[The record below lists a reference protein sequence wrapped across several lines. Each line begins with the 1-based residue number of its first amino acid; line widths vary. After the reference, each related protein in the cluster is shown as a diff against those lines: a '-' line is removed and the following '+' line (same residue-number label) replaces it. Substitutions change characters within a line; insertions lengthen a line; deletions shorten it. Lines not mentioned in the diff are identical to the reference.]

1 MVLFSQVCMH
11 PDLGNPDDAHP
22 LHNNLG
28 IIKAARDCCGRVMQL
43 WHHDI
48 GDWRVPRGR
57 TPLICISYRN
67 SLCWAPI
74 AGLGDQF
81 LGRYKAEIS
90 NFIKNSFDKPRPDTL
105 GIMGAMYIEL
115 TKEQRVRF
123 LQTELFKTSDL
134 IDHICPIC
142 YDYTKNS
149 ITKCI
154 HVDCPGCCEKCHA
167 TPLLVPKRSVGIIG
181 GGGGGGSNEPTLMEI
196 VCPSCKRKQEMECP
210 ICYESKPA
218 KELCVLG
225 CNHSF
230 CWKCYGHAVMQ
241 GQQITKCPMCRTEIV
256 EIIDK
261 N

>member
-1 MVLFSQVCMH
+1 MALFSNVLMDSA
-11 PDLGNPDDAHP
+11 PNNAHP
-22 LHNNLG
+22 HPNNLG
-28 IIKAARDCCGRVMQL
+28 NIKAARDCCGRMMQL
-43 WHHDI
+43 WHRDR
-48 GDWRVPRGR
+48 GEWSVPSGG
-57 TPLICISYRN
+57 TPLICIKYRN
-67 SLCWAPI
+67 QRCWAPI
-74 AGLGDQF
+74 TELGGQF
-81 LGRYKAEIS
+81 LDRYKAEIS
-90 NFIKNSFDKPRPDTL
+90 NFIENTLDKPKSDTL
-105 GIMGAMYIEL
+105 GIMGAMYNEL
-115 TKEQRVRF
+115 TKEQRGHF
-123 LQTELFKTSDL
+123 SQTELFKQSEL
-134 IDHICPIC
+134 SNHICPIC

-167 TPLLVPKRSVGIIG
+167 TPLLVPKRSVGVIG
-181 GGGGGGSNEPTLMEI
+181 GGGGDGNNKPTLMEI
-196 VCPSCKRKQEMECP
+196 VCPSCKRTQEMECP